1 MGPSNEK
8 VRQAMSEF
16 DRRGFLKAS
25 ASLGATSLMASAMP
39 AWAQGTKDAAAPEVL
54 QKQIP
59 STGETIPAVGL
70 GSWIT
75 FNVGNDIELR
85 DQCADVM
92 SAFFDAG
99 GRMIDSSPMYGSAQD
114 VIGYGLDKLGARD
127 RVFSTDKVWTAGDG
141 AEQIAETSKRW
152 KVDQFDL
159 LQVHNLLGINENLP
173 LLFRMKDEGQVRHVG
188 VTTSHGRRTEDLIAV
203 MKNERLDFVQV
214 TYNPIDRKVEDYLL
228 PLAYDRGIAVIVNR
242 PFRGGSLTERLE
254 GQPLPEFASELE
266 AKSWAQLILKYLIAH
281 PAVTC
286 PIPATTKPAH
296 AAENMAAAT
305 GPLPDDKM
313 REQIA
318 AVIGVLV

>member
-1 MGPSNEK
+1 
-8 VRQAMSEF
+8 MSEF

-25 ASLGATSLMASAMP
+25 ASLGALGLLASGVP
-39 AWAQGTKDAAAPEVL
+39 AWAQGSSDARASEVL
-54 QKQIP
+54 QKKIP
-59 STGETIPAVGL
+59 STGEEIPAVGL

-75 FNVGNDIELR
+75 FNVGQDIELR
-85 DQCADVM
+85 NQCADVM

-141 AEQIAETSKRW
+141 AEQIAETSDRW
-152 KVDQFDL
+152 KIEQFDL

-173 LLFRMKDEGQVRHVG
+173 LLFRMKDERQLRHVG

-254 GQPLPEFASELE
+254 GQPMPEFAAELE

>member
-1 MGPSNEK
+1 
-8 VRQAMSEF
+8 MSEF

-25 ASLGATSLMASAMP
+25 ASLGALGLLASGMP
-39 AWAQGTKDAAAPEVL
+39 AWAQGSSDARASEVL

-59 STGETIPAVGL
+59 STGEEIPAVGL

-75 FNVGNDIELR
+75 FNVGQDIELR
-85 DQCADVM
+85 NQCADVM

-141 AEQIAETSKRW
+141 AEQIAETSDRW
-152 KVDQFDL
+152 KVEQFDL

-173 LLFRMKDEGQVRHVG
+173 LLFRMKDEGQLRHVG

-254 GQPLPEFASELE
+254 GQPLPEFAAELE

>member
-1 MGPSNEK
+1 
-8 VRQAMSEF
+8 MSEF

-25 ASLGATSLMASAMP
+25 ASLGALGLLASGVP
-39 AWAQGTKDAAAPEVL
+39 AWAQGSSDARASEVL

-59 STGETIPAVGL
+59 STGEEIPAVGL

-75 FNVGNDIELR
+75 FNVGQDIELR
-85 DQCADVM
+85 NQCADVM

-127 RVFSTDKVWTAGDG
+127 RVFSTDKVWTSGDG
-141 AEQIAETSKRW
+141 AEQIAETSDRW
-152 KVDQFDL
+152 KIAQFDL

-173 LLFRMKDEGQVRHVG
+173 LLFRMKDEGRLRHVG

-254 GQPLPEFASELE
+254 GQPLPEFAAELE

>member
-1 MGPSNEK
+1 
-8 VRQAMSEF
+8 MSDL
-16 DRRGFLKAS
+16 DRRKFLKS
-25 ASLGATSLMASAMP
+25 AGAVAALGGLGVFGAGTNRP
-39 AWAQGTKDAAAPEVL
+39 AFAQSSTKSDLPDII
-54 QKQIP
+54 QKAIP

-75 FNVGNDIELR
+75 FNVGNDMELR

-92 SAFFDAG
+92 SAFFKAG

-114 VIGYGLDKLGARD
+114 VIGYGLDALGAHD
-127 RVFSTDKVWTAGDG
+127 KVFSTDKVWTSGDG
-141 AEQIAETSKRW
+141 AGQIAETSDRW
-152 KVDQFDL
+152 KVEQFDL
-159 LQVHNLLGINENLP
+159 LQVHNLLGINDNLP
-173 LLFRMKDEGQVRHVG
+173 LLFRMKDAGQLRYVG
-188 VTTSHGRRTEDLIAV
+188 VTTSHGRRTDDLMAV

-254 GQPLPEFASELE
+254 GQPLPEFAAELE

-305 GPLPDDKM
+305 GPLPDEKM

>member
-1 MGPSNEK
+1 
-8 VRQAMSEF
+8 MSDF
-16 DRRGFLKAS
+16 DRRKFLKSTGSVA
-25 ASLGATSLMASAMP
+25 ALGGLGVFGLGPIWHAF
-39 AWAQGTKDAAAPEVL
+39 AQSDAATDQPEVI
-54 QKQIP
+54 QKTIP

-85 DQCADVM
+85 KQCADVM
-92 SAFFDAG
+92 SAFFRSG

-114 VIGYGLDKLGARD
+114 VIGYGLDALGEHNK
-127 RVFSTDKVWTAGDG
+127 VFSTDKVWTSGDG
-141 AEQIAETSKRW
+141 ASQIKETSERW
-152 KVDQFDL
+152 KVQKFDL

-173 LLFRMKDEGQVRHVG
+173 LLFRMKDAGQLRYVG

-214 TYNPIDRKVEDYLL
+214 TYNPVDRKVEDYLL
-228 PLAYDRGIAVIVNR
+228 PLAYDRGIAVIINR
-242 PFRGGSLTERLE
+242 PFRGGSLPERLE
-254 GQPLPEFASELE
+254 GEPLPEFARELE
-266 AKSWAQLILKYLIAH
+266 VKSWAQLILKYLISH

-296 AAENMAAAT
+296 AMENMAAAT
-305 GPLPDDKM
+305 GALPDEKM

>member
-1 MGPSNEK
+1 
-8 VRQAMSEF
+8 MSEF

-25 ASLGATSLMASAMP
+25 ASLGALGLLSSGMP
-39 AWAQGTKDAAAPEVL
+39 AWAQGSSDARASEVL

-59 STGETIPAVGL
+59 STGEEIPAVGL

-75 FNVGNDIELR
+75 FNVGQDIELR
-85 DQCADVM
+85 NQCADVM

-141 AEQIAETSKRW
+141 AEQIAETSDRW
-152 KVDQFDL
+152 KVEQFDL

-173 LLFRMKDEGQVRHVG
+173 LLFRMKDEGQLRHVG

-254 GQPLPEFASELE
+254 GQPLPEFAAELE

-305 GPLPDDKM
+305 GPLPDEKM

>member
-1 MGPSNEK
+1 
-8 VRQAMSEF
+8 MSEF

-25 ASLGATSLMASAMP
+25 ASLGALGLLASGMP
-39 AWAQGTKDAAAPEVL
+39 AWAQTAKEMQVPGVL

-59 STGETIPAVGL
+59 STGEEIPAVGL

-141 AEQIAETSKRW
+141 VEQIAETSKRW

-266 AKSWAQLILKYLIAH
+266 TKSWAQLILKYLIAH

>member
-1 MGPSNEK
+1 
-8 VRQAMSEF
+8 MSEF

-25 ASLGATSLMASAMP
+25 ASLGALGLLASGLP
-39 AWAQGTKDAAAPEVL
+39 AWAQGSSDAPSEVL

-59 STGETIPAVGL
+59 STGEEIPAVGL

-75 FNVGNDIELR
+75 FNVGQDIVLR
-85 DQCADVM
+85 NQCADVM

-141 AEQIAETSKRW
+141 AEQIAETSDRW
-152 KVDQFDL
+152 KVEQFDL

-173 LLFRMKDEGQVRHVG
+173 LLFRMKDEGQLRHVG

-254 GQPLPEFASELE
+254 GQPLPEFAAELE

-281 PAVTC
+281 PA
-286 PIPATTKPAH
+286 
-296 AAENMAAAT
+296 ENMAAAT
-305 GPLPDDKM
+305 GPLLDDKM

>member
-1 MGPSNEK
+1 
-8 VRQAMSEF
+8 MSDF
-16 DRRGFLKAS
+16 DRRKFLKS
-25 ASLGATSLMASAMP
+25 AGAVAALGGLGVFGPCVNGSAFAQSGSATERN
-39 AWAQGTKDAAAPEVL
+39 QIIKKT
-54 QKQIP
+54 IP
-59 STGETIPAVGL
+59 STGEKIPAVGL

-92 SAFFDAG
+92 SAFFNAG

-127 RVFSTDKVWTAGDG
+127 QVFSADKVWTSGDG
-141 AEQIAETSKRW
+141 AAQIAETSDRW
-152 KVDQFDL
+152 NITQFDL
-159 LQVHNLLGINENLP
+159 LQVHNLLGINKNLP
-173 LLFRMKDEGQVRHVG
+173 LLFDMKDQGLLRHVG
-188 VTTSHGRRTEDLIAV
+188 VTTSHGRRTDDLIAV

-214 TYNPIDRKVEDYLL
+214 TYNPVDRKVEDYLL
-228 PLAYDRGIAVIVNR
+228 PLAYDRGIAVIINR
-242 PFRGGSLTERLE
+242 PFRGGSLVERLA
-254 GQPLPEFASELE
+254 GQPLPEFAKDLQV
-266 AKSWAQLILKYLIAH
+266 KSWAQLILKYLIAH

-296 AAENMAAAT
+296 AMENMAAAT

>member
-1 MGPSNEK
+1 
-8 VRQAMSEF
+8 MSEF

-25 ASLGATSLMASAMP
+25 ASLGALGLLASGLP
-39 AWAQGTKDAAAPEVL
+39 AWAQGSSDAPSEVL

-59 STGETIPAVGL
+59 STGEEIPAVGL

-75 FNVGNDIELR
+75 FNVGQDIVLR
-85 DQCADVM
+85 NQCADVM

-141 AEQIAETSKRW
+141 AEQIAETSDRW
-152 KVDQFDL
+152 KVEQFDL

-173 LLFRMKDEGQVRHVG
+173 LLFRMKDEGQLRHVG

-254 GQPLPEFASELE
+254 GQPLPEFAAELE
-266 AKSWAQLILKYLIAH
+266 AKSWAQLILKYLI
-281 PAVTC
+281 
-286 PIPATTKPAH
+286 ATTKPAH

-305 GPLPDDKM
+305 GPLLDDKM

>member
-1 MGPSNEK
+1 
-8 VRQAMSEF
+8 MSEF

-25 ASLGATSLMASAMP
+25 ASLGALGLLASGVP
-39 AWAQGTKDAAAPEVL
+39 AWAQGSSDARASEVL

-59 STGETIPAVGL
+59 STGEEIPAVGL

-75 FNVGNDIELR
+75 FNVGQDIELR
-85 DQCADVM
+85 NQCADVM

-141 AEQIAETSKRW
+141 AEQIAETSDRW
-152 KVDQFDL
+152 KVEQFDL

-173 LLFRMKDEGQVRHVG
+173 LLFRMKDEGRLRHVG

-254 GQPLPEFASELE
+254 GQPLPEFAAELE

>member
-1 MGPSNEK
+1 
-8 VRQAMSEF
+8 MSGF

-25 ASLGATSLMASAMP
+25 ASLGAVGLLASGVP
-39 AWAQGTKDAAAPEVL
+39 AWAQENKDGRAPKVL

-59 STGETIPAVGL
+59 STGEEIPAVGL

-85 DQCADVM
+85 DQCAGVM
-92 SAFFDAG
+92 SAFFNAG
-99 GRMIDSSPMYGSAQD
+99 GRMIDSSPMYGSAQE
-114 VIGYGLDKLGARD
+114 VIGYGLDVLGAHD
-127 RVFSTDKVWTAGDG
+127 KVFSTDKVWTAGDG
-141 AEQIAETSKRW
+141 AEQIKETSERW

-173 LLFRMKDEGQVRHVG
+173 LLFGMKDAGQVRHVG

-242 PFRGGSLTERLE
+242 PFRGGSLTERLK
-254 GQPLPEFASELE
+254 GQPLPEFASELQ
-266 AKSWAQLILKYLIAH
+266 AKSWAQLILKYLISH

-305 GPLPDDKM
+305 GLLPDDKM

>member
-1 MGPSNEK
+1 
-8 VRQAMSEF
+8 MSEF

-25 ASLGATSLMASAMP
+25 ASLGAVGLVASAAP
-39 AWAQGTKDAAAPEVL
+39 VWAQAVTTDGHTPEIL
-54 QKQIP
+54 QKKIP
-59 STGETIPAVGL
+59 STGEAIPAVGL

-75 FNVGNDIELR
+75 FNVGKDIDLR

-92 SAFFDAG
+92 QAFFDAG

-114 VIGYGLDKLGARD
+114 VIGYGLDKLAARD
-127 RVFSTDKVWTAGDG
+127 RVFSTDKVWTSGDG
-141 AEQIAETSKRW
+141 AAQIAETSDRW
-152 KVDQFDL
+152 KVAQFDL

-173 LLFRMKDEGQVRHVG
+173 LLFRMKDAGQLRYVG
-188 VTTSHGRRTEDLIAV
+188 VTTSHGRRTDDLIAV

-214 TYNPIDRKVEDYLL
+214 TYNPVDRKVEDYLL

-242 PFRGGSLTERLE
+242 PFRGGSLTERLK
-254 GQPLPEFASELE
+254 GQPLPEFAAELD

-305 GPLPDDKM
+305 GALPDDKM

-318 AVIGVLV
+318 AVIDVLV